1 MPADRPDRSPRRSR
15 QPWEDYRLAEIPV
28 DDAWVR
34 KYNENRAEVRRLQWS
49 AAILGLVVLA
59 AALALMIVQHFQSW
73 TWFIGGALG
82 LFALGCAA
90 MIVYI
95 PRKMGSFSHTYAT
108 SELVPAIVA
117 EVRPRGFTL
126 LALVDRAVDR
136 SQGRR
141 PALVTRG
148 CEKLPG
154 HTIRE
159 GERVPC
165 VAVVGNRS
173 TRSRDNTY
181 AFLSPMPVAWAT
193 PDASVVR
200 RCAESIPDREWE
212 LLRRERGRVRE
223 VEDIPTHVLPLD

>member
-1 MPADRPDRSPRRSR
+1 MPAERPDRSPHRSR

-34 KYNENRAEVRRLQWS
+34 KYNENSAEVRRLQWS

-173 TRSRDNTY
+173 ARGRDNTY
-181 AFLSPMPVAWAT
+181 QFVSPLPITWAT
-193 PDASVVR
+193 GDAEVLR
-200 RCAESIPDREWE
+200 RCAGEIPQREWDT
-212 LLRRERGRVRE
+212 LRRNIDRLPE
-223 VEDIPTHVLPLD
+223 VEATPTRLLPLD